1 MTLGDILDQ
10 YASRPT
16 STEADFDDVA
26 PQVAPE
32 VLGDGIA
39 EAFRS
44 DRTPA
49 FGNMVEQLYGSS
61 SSTQRA
67 GLLNQLIAA
76 AGPAILA
83 KLGSVM
89 GNAGAGAAGASGG
102 GAGSGLGGN
111 AGGNAGG
118 GLLGNLIGGLFGGGT
133 PEAPGRIGP
142 AEADQV
148 TPAQVREMAEA
159 AKQSDPSVMDRIGG
173 FYAQHPELV
182 KILGG
187 AALAIALGRMANRT
201 PR

>member
-10 YASRPT
+10 YAARPT
-16 STEADFDDVA
+16 STEADFADVA

-44 DRTPA
+44 EQTPA
-49 FGNMVEQLYGSS
+49 FGNMVEQLFGGSNP
-61 SSTQRA
+61 TQRA

-83 KLGSVM
+83 KLGGVL
-89 GNAGAGAAGASGG
+89 GGAGASQASASG
-102 GAGSGLGGN
+102 
-111 AGGNAGG
+111 GG
-118 GLLGNLIGGLFGGGT
+118 GLLGNVLGGLFGGGASPDRT
-133 PEAPGRIGP
+133 GTVSPDD
-142 AEADQV
+142 ADRV

-159 AKQSDPSVMDRIGG
+159 AKQSDPSVMDRVGG

-187 AALAIALGRMANRT
+187 AALAVALGRMAKRA

>member
-16 STEADFDDVA
+16 STEADFDHVA
-26 PQVAPE
+26 PQVSPE

-44 DRTPA
+44 DQTPA
-49 FGNMVEQLYGSS
+49 FGNMVGQLFGGSDS
-61 SSTQRA
+61 SQRA

-83 KLGSVM
+83 KLGGVL
-89 GNAGAGAAGASGG
+89 GGANAGGAGAPSSG
-102 GAGSGLGGN
+102 S
-111 AGGNAGG
+111 GG
-118 GLLGNLIGGLFGGGT
+118 GLLGSVLGGLFGGGSQDAPAPISPADADRVT
-133 PEAPGRIGP
+133 PE
-142 AEADQV
+142 
-148 TPAQVREMAEA
+148 QVREMAEA
-159 AKQSDPSVMDRIGG
+159 AKQSDPGIMDRVGG

-182 KILGG
+182 KMLGG

>member
-10 YASRPT
+10 YAVRPT
-16 STEADFDDVA
+16 STEADFDHVA
-26 PQVAPE
+26 PQVSPE

-44 DRTPA
+44 DQTPA
-49 FGNMVEQLYGSS
+49 FGNMVGQLFGGSDS
-61 SSTQRA
+61 SQRA

-83 KLGSVM
+83 KLGGVL
-89 GNAGAGAAGASGG
+89 GGAGAATSSGSGG
-102 GAGSGLGGN
+102 
-111 AGGNAGG
+111 GG
-118 GLLGNLIGGLFGGGT
+118 GLLGNVLGGLFGGGSQD
-133 PEAPGRIGP
+133 APAHISPADADRI
-142 AEADQV
+142 

-159 AKQSDPSVMDRIGG
+159 AKQSDPGIMDRVGG

-187 AALAIALGRMANRT
+187 AALAIALGRMANKN

>member
-16 STEADFDDVA
+16 STEADFDHVA
-26 PQVAPE
+26 PQVSPE

-44 DRTPA
+44 DQTPA
-49 FGNMVEQLYGSS
+49 FGNMVGQLFGNSDSS
-61 SSTQRA
+61 QRA

-83 KLGSVM
+83 KLGGVLGS
-89 GNAGAGAAGASGG
+89 GGAGAGSLGSSGG
-102 GAGSGLGGN
+102 S
-111 AGGNAGG
+111 GG
-118 GLLGNLIGGLFGGGT
+118 GLLGNVLGGLFGGGSK
-133 PEAPGRIGP
+133 EAPANISP
-142 AEADQV
+142 ADADRV
-148 TPAQVREMAEA
+148 TPDQVREMAEA
-159 AKQSDPSVMDRIGG
+159 AKQSDPSIMDRVGG

-187 AALAIALGRMANRT
+187 AALAVALGRMANRN

>member
-16 STEADFDDVA
+16 STEADFDHVA

-44 DRTPA
+44 DQTPA
-49 FGNMVEQLYGSS
+49 FGDMVGQLFGGSNPN
-61 SSTQRA
+61 QRA

-76 AGPAILA
+76 AGPALLG
-83 KLGSVM
+83 KLGGM
-89 GNAGAGAAGASGG
+89 LGG
-102 GAGSGLGGN
+102 GGG
-111 AGGNAGG
+111 GGGG
-118 GLLGNLIGGLFGGGT
+118 GLLGGLFGGAGA
-133 PEAPGRIGP
+133 PAAPGQISAADAERIS
-142 AEADQV
+142 
-148 TPAQVREMAEA
+148 PAQVREMAEA
-159 AKQSDPSVMDRIGG
+159 AKQSDPGIMDRVGG

-182 KILGG
+182 KMLGG

>member
-10 YASRPT
+10 YAARPT
-16 STEADFDDVA
+16 STEADFADVA

-44 DRTPA
+44 EQTPA
-49 FGNMVEQLYGSS
+49 FGNMVEQLFGGSDP
-61 SSTQRA
+61 TQRA

-83 KLGSVM
+83 KLGGVL
-89 GNAGAGAAGASGG
+89 GGAGASQAS
-102 GAGSGLGGN
+102 AS
-111 AGGNAGG
+111 GG
-118 GLLGNLIGGLFGGGT
+118 GLLGNVLGGLFGGGASPDRT
-133 PEAPGRIGP
+133 GTVSPDD
-142 AEADQV
+142 ADRV

-159 AKQSDPSVMDRIGG
+159 AKQSDPSVMDRVGG

-187 AALAIALGRMANRT
+187 AALAVALGRMAKRA

>member
-16 STEADFDDVA
+16 STEADFDHVA
-26 PQVAPE
+26 PQVSPE

-44 DRTPA
+44 DQTPA
-49 FGNMVEQLYGSS
+49 FGNMVGQLFGNSNSS
-61 SSTQRA
+61 QRA

-83 KLGSVM
+83 KLGGVLGS
-89 GNAGAGAAGASGG
+89 GGAGAAAGGAS
-102 GAGSGLGGN
+102 SG
-111 AGGNAGG
+111 GG
-118 GLLGNLIGGLFGGGT
+118 GLLGNVLGGLFGGGSK
-133 PEAPGRIGP
+133 EAPANISP
-142 AEADQV
+142 ADADRV
-148 TPAQVREMAEA
+148 TPDQVREMAEA
-159 AKQSDPSVMDRIGG
+159 AKQSDPSIMDRVGG

-187 AALAIALGRMANRT
+187 AALAVALGRMANRT